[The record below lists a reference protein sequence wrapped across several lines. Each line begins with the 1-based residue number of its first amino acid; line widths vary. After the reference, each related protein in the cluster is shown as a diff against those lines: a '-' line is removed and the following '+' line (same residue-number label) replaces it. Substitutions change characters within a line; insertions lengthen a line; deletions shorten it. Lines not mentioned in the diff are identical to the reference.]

1 MTIICRNIH
10 ADLPRECHFSN
21 HSAKRDQYSPQI
33 IGTDFEELVEFQTW
47 DLWPLFG
54 CRMRMRISGRRWHK
68 FVSRTIFDSMVV
80 QDYAEQR
87 TIPAALL
94 RASVLTPQS
103 A

>member
-1 MTIICRNIH
+1 M
-10 ADLPRECHFSN
+10 
-21 HSAKRDQYSPQI
+21 
-33 IGTDFEELVEFQTW
+33 GTDSRSIQNWLIFRV
-47 DLWPLFG
+47 FG
-54 CRMRMRISGRRWHK
+54 FFATLGCPMRMRISGRRWHK

-94 RASVLTPQS
+94 RASVLTPQF